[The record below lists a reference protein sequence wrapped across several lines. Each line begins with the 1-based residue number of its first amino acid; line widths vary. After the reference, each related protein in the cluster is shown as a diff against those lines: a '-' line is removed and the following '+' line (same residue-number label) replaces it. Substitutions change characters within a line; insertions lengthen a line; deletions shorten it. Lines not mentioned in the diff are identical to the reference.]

1 MITVD
6 GCAKRMQPN
15 WNCYFVDKSTDR
27 GNLLINRSRAE
38 SSVGSSLSWST
49 NSRRFSLVYPVLAGH
64 SYRVKAT
71 KTGYD
76 AYVGGQYD
84 EDLKVASTEIPST
97 WGNVVEFTA
106 EIDGYVYLSLANAN
120 HDEDI
125 SLGECGLV
133 FEEIR

>member
-15 WNCYFVDKSTDR
+15 WNCYFIDKDKDR
-27 GNLLINRSRAE
+27 GSLLINRSRRWNE
-38 SSVGSSLSWST
+38 VGSQLAWDD
-49 NSRRFSLVYPVLAGH
+49 NPRRFSLVYPIKAGH
-64 SYRVKAT
+64 SYRVRAT

-76 AYVGGQYD
+76 AYIGGEYNQNL
-84 EDLKVASTEIPST
+84 EVAGSVASQ
-97 WGNVVEFTA
+97 WANVVEFTA
-106 EIDGYVYLSLANAN
+106 DIDGYAYLSLAAVN

-125 SLGECGLV
+125 YLGECGLV